1 MAWKPCLAAI
11 VLSFLSACGG
21 MPTGGPVT
29 TSTPQGGTADSWTRA
44 RAEAAVNQFV
54 SVVQTVEPV
63 AERMCVERTRGLN
76 CDFRIVVDDRIGQ
89 PVNAYQSLDSSGRPV
104 IAFTIGLI
112 ADVRNADELA
122 FVMSHEAAHH
132 IANHI
137 GRQRANA
144 VAGASVL
151 GGLASVTGASAASVE
166 MATRIGASV
175 GARSYSKDFELE
187 ADALGAQIA
196 RAAGYDALNGA
207 LYFTRIPD
215 PGDKFLG
222 THPPNADRLATV
234 RRAIGG

>member
-1 MAWKPCLAAI
+1 MRWKLP
-11 VLSFLSACGG
+11 VLILMLSALTACD
-21 MPTGGPVT
+21 MPNPVVVR
-29 TSTPQGGTADSWTRA
+29 PQQAQQAQGDGWTRA
-44 RAEAAVNQFV
+44 QAETAVNQFV
-54 SVVQTVEPV
+54 SVVRTVEPV
-63 AERMCVERTRGLN
+63 AERVCVERTRGLN
-76 CDFRIVVDDRIGQ
+76 CDFRIVVDDRLDQ

-132 IANHI
+132 ILNHL
-137 GRQRANA
+137 GRQKVNA
-144 VAGASVL
+144 VAGAQVL
-151 GGLASVTGASAASVE
+151 GGLASVTGASAAGID

-196 RAAGYDALNGA
+196 RTAGYDPLNGA

-222 THPPNADRLATV
+222 THPPNAARMEVV
-234 RRAIGG
+234 RRAVGG